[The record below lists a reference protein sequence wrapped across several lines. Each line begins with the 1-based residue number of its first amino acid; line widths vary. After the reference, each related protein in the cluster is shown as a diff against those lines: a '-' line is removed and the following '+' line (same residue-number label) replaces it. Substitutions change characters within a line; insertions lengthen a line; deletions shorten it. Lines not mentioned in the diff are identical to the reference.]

1 MFFLFDVDKWII
13 HQLPPILRRSGIYA
27 FLRTMLY
34 PLKQLQTAFLNYRSQ
49 VNRQLTYNAF
59 QDYLERFLNGLFF
72 FEGRVIYITDVKT
85 ELAYLAYA
93 SESAE
98 DVYMSFVN
106 EDPSYSL
113 NLSSVDPSQITGQF
127 VVHVPAALTEAD
139 VATVTNWVNYYKM
152 AGTQFTIEV
161 YE

>member
-1 MFFLFDVDKWII
+1 MFFLFDVEKWII

-34 PLKQLQTAFLNYRSQ
+34 PLKQLQAAFLNYRSQ

-85 ELAYLAYA
+85 EVAYLAYA
-93 SESAE
+93 SESVE

-106 EDPSYSL
+106 EEPSYPL

>member
-72 FEGRVIYITDVKT
+72 FEGRVIYITDVET
-85 ELAYLAYA
+85 DVAYLAYA

-106 EDPSYSL
+106 EDPSYPL

>member
-13 HQLPPILRRSGIYA
+13 HQLPLVLRRSGIYA
-27 FLRTMLY
+27 FLRTLLY
-34 PLKQLQTAFLNYRSQ
+34 PLKQLQTAFLNYRSL

-72 FEGRVIYITDVKT
+72 FEGRVIYVTDVET
-85 ELAYLAYA
+85 EVVYLAYA

-106 EDPSYSL
+106 ETTAYPL
-113 NLSSVDPSQITGQF
+113 NLSSIDPSQITGQF

>member
-13 HQLPPILRRSGIYA
+13 HQLPPVLRRSGIYA
-27 FLRTMLY
+27 FLRTLLY

-72 FEGRVIYITDVKT
+72 FEGRVIYITDVET
-85 ELAYLAYA
+85 EVVYLAYA
-93 SESAE
+93 SESAD

-106 EDPSYSL
+106 EDPSYSI
-113 NLSSVDPSQITGQF
+113 NLSSVAPSQITGQF

-139 VATVTNWVNYYKM
+139 VAKVTNWVNYYKM
-152 AGTQFTIEV
+152 AGTQFTIEI

>member
-72 FEGRVIYITDVKT
+72 FEGRVIYITDVET
-85 ELAYLAYA
+85 EVVYLAYA

-113 NLSSVDPSQITGQF
+113 NLSSVDPSKITGQF

>member
-85 ELAYLAYA
+85 EVAYLAYA

>member
-34 PLKQLQTAFLNYRSQ
+34 PLKQLQAAFLNYRSQ

-85 ELAYLAYA
+85 EVAYLAYA
-93 SESAE
+93 SESVE

-106 EDPSYSL
+106 EAPSYSL

>member
-72 FEGRVIYITDVKT
+72 FEGRVIYITDVET
-85 ELAYLAYA
+85 EVVYLAYA

-106 EDPSYSL
+106 ETPAYPL

>member
-13 HQLPPILRRSGIYA
+13 HQLPPVLRRSGIYA
-27 FLRTMLY
+27 FLRTLLY

-72 FEGRVIYITDVKT
+72 FEGRVIYVTDVET
-85 ELAYLAYA
+85 EVVYLAYA

-106 EDPSYSL
+106 ETTAYPL

>member
-72 FEGRVIYITDVKT
+72 FEGRVIYITDVEQ
-85 ELAYLAYA
+85 ELTYLAFQ
-93 SESAE
+93 SETVE
-98 DVYMSFVN
+98 EVYMSLSN
-106 EDPSYSL
+106 EDPAYPL
-113 NLSSVDPSQITGQF
+113 NLSSVDPSLITGQF

>member
-27 FLRTMLY
+27 FLRTLLY

-59 QDYLERFLNGLFF
+59 QDYLERFLNSLFF
-72 FEGRVIYITDVKT
+72 FEGRVIYITDVET
-85 ELAYLAYA
+85 EVVYLAYA
-93 SESAE
+93 SESEE

-106 EDPSYSL
+106 ETPAYPL

>member
-85 ELAYLAYA
+85 EVAYLAYA
-93 SESAE
+93 SESVE

>member
-27 FLRTMLY
+27 FLRTLLY

-72 FEGRVIYITDVKT
+72 FEGRVIYITDVET
-85 ELAYLAYA
+85 ELVYLAYA

-106 EDPSYSL
+106 ETTAYPL
-113 NLSSVDPSQITGQF
+113 NLSSIDPSQITGQF

>member
-1 MFFLFDVDKWII
+1 MFFLFDVEKWII
-13 HQLPPILRRSGIYA
+13 QQLPPILRRSGIYA

-85 ELAYLAYA
+85 EVAYLAYA

-106 EDPSYSL
+106 EDPAYSL

>member
-72 FEGRVIYITDVKT
+72 FEGRVIYITDMVT
-85 ELAYLAYA
+85 EVAYLAYA

>member
-13 HQLPPILRRSGIYA
+13 HQLPPALRRSGIYA
-27 FLRTMLY
+27 FLRTLLY

-72 FEGRVIYITDVKT
+72 FEGRVIYVTDVET
-85 ELAYLAYA
+85 EVVYLAYA

-106 EDPSYSL
+106 ETTAYPL
-113 NLSSVDPSQITGQF
+113 NLSSIDPSQITGQF

>member
-27 FLRTMLY
+27 FLRTLLY

-72 FEGRVIYITDVKT
+72 FEGRVIYITDVET
-85 ELAYLAYA
+85 EVVYLAYA
-93 SESAE
+93 SESAD

-106 EDPSYSL
+106 ETPAYSL

>member
-1 MFFLFDVDKWII
+1 MFFLFDVEKWII

>member
-27 FLRTMLY
+27 FLRTLLY

-72 FEGRVIYITDVKT
+72 FEERVIYITDVKT
-85 ELAYLAYA
+85 EVAYLAYA
-93 SESAE
+93 SESVE

-106 EDPSYSL
+106 EEPAYPL

>member
-27 FLRTMLY
+27 FLRTLLY
-34 PLKQLQTAFLNYRSQ
+34 PLKQLQTTFLNYRSQ

-59 QDYLERFLNGLFF
+59 QDYLERFLNSLFF
-72 FEGRVIYITDVKT
+72 FEGRVIYITDVET
-85 ELAYLAYA
+85 EVVYLAYA
-93 SESAE
+93 SESEE

-106 EDPSYSL
+106 ETPAYPL